1 MEDAAFAAKLQGD
14 FIISTTPIIE
24 GRTIA
29 AYKGFVSAQV
39 FIGVNIFKD
48 IASSFR
54 DIVGGRSQIIE
65 RELAKG
71 EKILISE
78 IQQKALRLRANA
90 VVGFRLDFENVTS
103 GNAFMLLGTGTAI
116 FLSD

>member
-1 MEDAAFAAKLQGD
+1 M
-14 FIISTTPIIE
+14 
-24 GRTIA
+24 
-29 AYKGFVSAQV
+29 

-54 DIVGGRSQIIE
+54 DIVDGRSQIIGQ
-65 RELAKG
+65 ELAKW

-90 VVGFRLDFENVTS
+90 VVGFRMDFENVTS
-103 GNAFMLLGTGTAI
+103 
-116 FLSD
+116 